1 MENFIPFKICNLSLR
16 FVIEVKAKTI
26 KQAKDI
32 IETKNETFSNKNVF
46 VN

>member
-16 FVIEVKAKTI
+16 FVIKVKAKTN

-32 IETKNETFSNKNVF
+32 IKTKNEAFSNTNAF